1 MLTFQ
6 SAMKFP
12 LKFLLLLLSLFYAIT
27 SSAQI
32 QTCTELKDGIFYSYP
47 KNSDKQYEIKRNGDY
62 QEEID
67 LATGDT
73 SKWKVAWINDCTYS
87 LIYLSGSTTL
97 KDDMKAFMKSHKLVT
112 VIENISGDFY
122 TYKLYIDKA
131 VGKFILSDTIWAQK
145 KPVVTNNTLF
155 ESVSEKQYIKK
166 LNSKND
172 YALLYVYRPGKFA
185 GSKGEYIL
193 YFDDNIMCIS
203 KNKSAYIFKIFKE
216 GNFKLSAKL
225 YNQKE
230 VTQNIEIKL
239 GQKFYLKA
247 GVKFV
252 ATTASGWRP
261 DLLIID
267 SEKGSDEFSE
277 IEVSDESK

>member
-185 GSKGEYIL
+185 
-193 YFDDNIMCIS
+193 
-203 KNKSAYIFKIFKE
+203 
-216 GNFKLSAKL
+216 
-225 YNQKE
+225 
-230 VTQNIEIKL
+230 V
-239 GQKFYLKA
+239 LKA
-247 GVKFV
+247 SIFY
-252 ATTASGWRP
+252 T
-261 DLLIID
+261 LMII
-267 SEKGSDEFSE
+267 SCVFQKINQHTSLRYSKKGILSYPQNFT
-277 IEVSDESK
+277 IKKR